1 MEDTN
6 QKRLDALG
14 KATAAAAFRKRKIHD
29 ARGGMREVCF
39 SLPACDYERI
49 QAAAMLD
56 HRSAANFMWHAAI
69 LAADQ
74 LVKPAQAGFKP
85 V

>member
-1 MEDTN
+1 MEETN
-6 QKRLDALG
+6 QKRLAALG
-14 KATAAAAFRKRKIHD
+14 KATAAAALRKRKIHD

-56 HRSAANFMWHAAI
+56 HRSAANFMWHASI
-69 LAADQ
+69 MAADE
-74 LVKPAQAGFKP
+74 LTKASK
-85 V
+85 